1 MKTFKTLI
9 LTFLLFTAGW
19 WLLSRL
25 NVMPSLPEIFEPAPV
40 TIEKT
45 GVWVKEIKAL
55 AQLVTVSAYDEIVA
69 DTSRTLLPE
78 YFRIPSVVPR
88 VVLPRS
94 VLGERKL
101 VIVGK
106 TTAHVGIN
114 MSSLKE
120 KDVIVAKDSIH
131 ITLPK
136 AEILD
141 VMLNPS
147 DVNIFIEEGQWDNN
161 AIVQLKNKIRGM
173 AAAKVV
179 QKGLL
184 AQSEQKARTIF
195 TDFFKAAGFTWV
207 QIDFR

>member
-1 MKTFKTLI
+1 MEI
-9 LTFLLFTAGW
+9 I
-19 WLLSRL
+19 
-25 NVMPSLPEIFEPAPV
+25 PSLPDLFKEQPV

-45 GVWVKEIKAL
+45 GVWVQEIKAL
-55 AQLVTVSAYDEIVA
+55 AQLVTVSAYDELVA

-78 YFRIPSVVPR
+78 IFRVPSILPP

-106 TTAHVGIN
+106 TTTHAGIN
-114 MSSLKE
+114 MARISE
-120 KDVIVAKDSIH
+120 QDVQVVKDSIH

-136 AEILD
+136 AVVLD
-141 VMLNPS
+141 VLLNPS
-147 DVNIFIEEGQWDNN
+147 DVDIFIEEGQWDNE
-161 AIVQLKNKIRGM
+161 AIVQLKNKIRRL

-184 AQSEQKARTIF
+184 VQSEQKARTVF
-195 TDFFKAAGFTWV
+195 SDFFRAAGFEKV